1 MMKAFGL
8 NWAGAV
14 NRVHLVGYALMF
26 ASQKFQ
32 IFGRF
37 GIFFKIFD
45 FFSKIWKL

>member
-26 ASQKFQ
+26 ASQKYQ

-37 GIFFKIFD
+37 EFF
-45 FFSKIWKL
+45 FFF